1 MSTRRRSK
9 AREVAL
15 QVLFQFECPR
25 RSPFQFE
32 RFVEERLREDTQRAF
47 CRQLIMGTRAHHRE
61 IDDRIRNAA
70 ENWRIE
76 RMTGVDRNIIR
87 MGAFELLF
95 QPGTSGCVIV
105 DEALELA
112 KKFGAADSSKF
123 VNGVLDRLWRGI
135 PARTGEIVQKVPGS
149 VVAVGETL
157 G

>member
-25 RSPFQFE
+25 RSPFLFE
-32 RFVEERLREDTQRAF
+32 GFVEERLKEDQQRGF
-47 CRQLIMGTRAHHRE
+47 CRQLIMGTRAHNRE
-61 IDDRIRNAA
+61 IDDRIRSAA

-95 QPGTSGCVIV
+95 QPGTSGSVIV
-105 DEALELA
+105 DEAIELA
-112 KKFGAADSSKF
+112 K
-123 VNGVLDRLWRGI
+123 NLDPPI
-135 PARTGEIVQKVPGS
+135 PPS
-149 VVAVGETL
+149 L
-157 G
+157 

>member
-1 MSTRRRSK
+1 MSTRRRYKS
-9 AREVAL
+9 REVAL
-15 QVLFQFECPR
+15 HVLFQFECPR
-25 RSPFQFE
+25 RSPFLFE
-32 RFVEERLREDTQRAF
+32 GFLGERLKEDQQRVF

-61 IDDRIRNAA
+61 IDERIRSAA
-70 ENWRIE
+70 ENWRLE

-95 QPGTSGCVIV
+95 QPDTSGCVIV

-112 KKFGAADSSKF
+112 KKFGSADSTKF

-135 PARTGEIVQKVPGS
+135 PGRIGELAQKVPESLVS
-149 VVAVGETL
+149 VGVNG